1 MPPWACFSAA
11 WNRGCRLYF
20 SPEYFC
26 NDFASF
32 KASMSSTSLWTIRP
46 TVLLCANLVRGLV
59 RQSHGVMR
67 SRKEKKPRSRTRP
80 AVDGR
85 EPCTGWCWQLIQN
98 VPEMSCQSFTRQRT
112 HKWPIIVV
120 SNIGG
125 SLERRSSRDRH
136 NEGNK
141 WKYSKRQQGSNTNTK
156 HSMFREPGRA

>member
-1 MPPWACFSAA
+1 MNFSAYVYPVWLA
-11 WNRGCRLYF
+11 KWRVLQRVVSHL
-20 SPEYFC
+20 
-26 NDFASF
+26 
-32 KASMSSTSLWTIRP
+32 ASMSSTSLGTIRR

-85 EPCTGWCWQLIQN
+85 EPCTGWWWQLIQT

-136 NEGNK
+136 NEG
-141 WKYSKRQQGSNTNTK
+141 SNTNTK
-156 HSMFREPGRA
+156 HSMFREPERA